1 MAPAGGIIAAAPRR
15 KTWPELLQRIAPSWR
30 DAFSAKTDRLERV
43 AFGALLVFV
52 AVVALAARRDA
63 SLGAALIESFA
74 FLIATATFLSRARM
88 RDPQVPLVPVAAV
101 VLIAALG
108 AVQLLPL
115 PAATSWLEFLRS
127 VRKFTTKRR
136 VLLDLFA
143 RGPAPTPRISIAPTE
158 TASAIRLD
166 LAYLM
171 LFLASERLLN
181 SRARRRVF
189 AGTLLAAAML
199 HVGIAVAMQIGEPRL
214 HGTFAN
220 PDHFGGYLEAVSAVG
235 FGVLWSE
242 ILVNADRA
250 GRDRERAARVEN
262 RLLPIAGRVIV
273 WAVVIVGIGLTQSRG
288 AITASALTM
297 VTLLVLGALHPR
309 AHARRSWR
317 GALALTAGIVL
328 AGFIA
333 GRVALVRFV
342 ASDARDFRGGTRV
355 ELWQTSVEAWRE
367 FPWLGSGL
375 GSFADAFRRVQARE
389 LNFLVEQAHSDPL
402 QLLVTGGVVGA
413 VSRIRPLRLAVR
425 GAAPELVASETPRG
439 ERLSPGR
446 RRGAS
451 LAEPARARR
460 VQHVDSGDPGDARVR
475 ARHGARG
482 APLARHAPG
491 ALTQEAGHP
500 R

>member
-1 MAPAGGIIAAAPRR
+1 M
-15 KTWPELLQRIAPSWR
+15 
-30 DAFSAKTDRLERV
+30 
-43 AFGALLVFV
+43 FV
-52 AVVALAARRDA
+52 AIVALPRGGTLP
-63 SLGAALIESFA
+63 LGRLVIESFA

-115 PAATSWLEFLRS
+115 PADFLARIS
-127 VRKFTTKRR
+127 PVSAKIYHETQG
-136 VLLDLFA
+136 LLDLFA

-288 AITASALTM
+288 AITASALTV

-413 VSRIRPLRLAVR
+413 SLGFVLYVSLYAVLLRSWWRQKHREESAYLLAGV
-425 GAAPELVASETPRG
+425 
-439 ERLSPGR
+439 
-446 RRGAS
+446 
-451 LAEPARARR
+451 
-460 VQHVDSGDPGDARVR
+460 
-475 ARHGARG
+475 
-482 APLARHAPG
+482 G
-491 ALTQEAGHP
+491 ALLSLSLHGLVEYNMSIPAIPATLACVLGMALAARP
-500 R
+500 SPAMLLAP